1 MIIYIR
7 GTGTLFS
14 KLFYSRCSAFLEN
27 VEIKI
32 LIEFFKRKSRELK
45 WMKMVILC
53 III

>member
-32 LIEFFKRKSRELK
+32 LIEFLRER
-45 WMKMVILC
+45 VES
-53 III
+53 